1 MGLIINEETHAGYDC
16 FIGEYRQPLS
26 GGCERTDM
34 DPITHGALAY
44 LLYVGYV
51 MGRVI
56 ISKSTQTHHLPAT
69 WAFVPLAIGSQF
81 PDLIDKPLAYW
92 GVLVS
97 GRSLAHS
104 AFSLLLIGVLL
115 DSVTRIQPI
124 DIASRLP
131 TRLRASI
138 PTAFVI
144 GYAGHLL
151 GDAAY
156 GLLSGEFFSV
166 RFLVYPVSAL
176 SRSSGDE
183 LAPWVRVINLYRD
196 PSTVIHVEIVAAAL
210 IVFVGL
216 RVWKYSRKRADK
228 LN

>member
-1 MGLIINEETHAGYDC
+1 VTNEETHAGYGC
-16 FIGEYRQPLS
+16 FISEYRQSLS
-26 GGCERTDM
+26 GGCERTNM
-34 DPITHGALAY
+34 DPITHVALAY
-44 LLYVGYV
+44 LLYVGYM
-51 MGRVI
+51 MGRAI
-56 ISKSTQTHHLPAT
+56 ISKPTQTHHLPAT
-69 WAFVPLAIGSQF
+69 WAFIPLAIGSQF

-115 DSVTRIQPI
+115 DSVTRIQLR

-156 GLLSGEFFSV
+156 GLFSGEFFSV

-176 SRSSGDE
+176 SRSAGDE
-183 LAPWVRVINLYRD
+183 VAPWVRVINLYDD
-196 PSTVIHVEIVAAAL
+196 PSSVIHVEIVTAAL
-210 IVFVGL
+210 IVFIGL
-216 RVWKYSRKRADK
+216 RVWKYSRRRVHK

>member
-1 MGLIINEETHAGYDC
+1 VTNEETHAGYGC
-16 FIGEYRQPLS
+16 FTGKYRQSLS

-51 MGRVI
+51 MGGAI
-56 ISKSTQTHHLPAT
+56 ISKPTQTHHLPAT
-69 WAFVPLAIGSQF
+69 WAFIPLAIGSQF

-104 AFSLLLIGVLL
+104 AFSLLLIGVLFN
-115 DSVTRIQPI
+115 SVTRIQLR
-124 DIASRLP
+124 DIASRFP

-156 GLLSGEFFSV
+156 GLFSGEFFSV

-176 SRSSGDE
+176 SRSAGDE
-183 LAPWVRVINLYRD
+183 VAPWVRVINLYDD
-196 PSTVIHVEIVAAAL
+196 PSSVIHVEIVTAAL
-210 IVFVGL
+210 IVFIGL
-216 RVWKYSRKRADK
+216 RVWKYSRRRVHK